1 MCFYAAKYWYTT
13 FPCKVSTFVLSQD
26 HSQIIDCRL
35 HGMLVLDN
43 SYNGFPLQY
52 FVHVSFHSAPIQG
65 RSPYYHSCLLH
76 MSHNCSIPSSTDVYH
91 SEAFTLVAKVTII
104 PSAVFI
110 ELLISIYAIK
120 FYSTTQSR
128 YGRQCYVWR
137 LYLVKTFH
145 VLALWNIL
153 IAIQLFG
160 MIAIALGTLLLIHP
174 QVTIFLLLFLAM
186 ILVSLTLCTT
196 YLLYHCQQQ
205 RRRRDCNPK
214 DCGTNFL
221 HSVLIITIMGL
232 IVALLAIYEVL
243 LLVQAQIGTGVKGLL
258 LSLLPSFPLSAL
270 GWYLKRRSQKK
281 AAAANDEQQL
291 HPMTGEQQLQSTDS
305 NIDVDPLL
313 L

>member
-1 MCFYAAKYWYTT
+1 MK
-13 FPCKVSTFVLSQD
+13 
-26 HSQIIDCRL
+26 
-35 HGMLVLDN
+35 M
-43 SYNGFPLQY
+43 
-52 FVHVSFHSAPIQG
+52 
-65 RSPYYHSCLLH
+65 
-76 MSHNCSIPSSTDVYH
+76 
-91 SEAFTLVAKVTII
+91 
-104 PSAVFI
+104 
-110 ELLISIYAIK
+110 
-120 FYSTTQSR
+120 
-128 YGRQCYVWR
+128 
-137 LYLVKTFH
+137 FH

-153 IAIQLFG
+153 IAIQLLG

-174 QVTIFLLLFLAM
+174 QVTVFLLLFLAM

-205 RRRRDCNPK
+205 RRGRDCNPK

-232 IVALLAIYEVL
+232 IVAFLAIYEVL

-291 HPMTGEQQLQSTDS
+291 QLVTGEQQLQSTDN